1 MRRKPAVAIL
11 LLVPT
16 LALSAAAAG
25 AGKGPVPSP
34 PAPCA
39 AGQGKGCPRPPAT
52 FNASLMGDLD
62 GNGRFDVVDLLVL
75 LHTLGGNFTAG
86 TPPCALPDGGD
97 WDGSGSLG
105 PGDAAVEALRL
116 AGRERAALCEDP
128 QPPVVTDLAVY
139 PAPALPEPA
148 PRAPFRDPV
157 FGFCTV
163 RVTDRAADLDAGDTA
178 GGLKNEYS
186 RVQSF
191 NADESRILVRTTA
204 GTWYLYDARTLR
216 RVKRVEL
223 PGVDPRWDAADPDVL
238 YSCEGTCLNRLNVRT
253 GQVSLVHDFAADFA
267 GQDVQTVWTR
277 YEGSPSRDG
286 RYWGLMAE
294 NGNWEAVALL
304 VYDRQADAVTAVR
317 SLPAGFDADNV
328 SISPLGNYVV
338 AYLEPDCPGGQ
349 TGTYASP
356 CGFMVYN
363 RALTQGS
370 GPIPVAGHGDF
381 ALDAQGREVFVYQDT
396 RTDHLAMLD
405 LGTGAVTDLHPID
418 FSHTP
423 LGFHVSGRAFDRPGW
438 VVVSTSSGGYPTAFT
453 WMDDVVFAMEL
464 AAGGRVVRLAHTR
477 SRVDPAQEHDYWA
490 EPQAS
495 VNRNFTRVLFTTNWG
510 RSGTDQVE
518 MFLLELPEDWP
529 LRVAQ

>member
-1 MRRKPAVAIL
+1 
-11 LLVPT
+11 
-16 LALSAAAAG
+16 
-25 AGKGPVPSP
+25 
-34 PAPCA
+34 
-39 AGQGKGCPRPPAT
+39 
-52 FNASLMGDLD
+52 MGDLD

-105 PGDAAVEALRL
+105 HGDAAVEALRL
-116 AGRERAALCEDP
+116 AGRERAVLCEDP

-148 PRAPFRDPV
+148 PRATFQDPV

-163 RVTDRAADLDAGDTA
+163 QVTDRAADLDAGDTA
-178 GGLKNEYS
+178 GAQE
-186 RVQSF
+186 RVLPRPVLQRRREPDPG
-191 NADESRILVRTTA
+191 ADHRRDLVPLQPPGRS
-204 GTWYLYDARTLR
+204 GG
-216 RVKRVEL
+216 VKRVEL
-223 PGVDPRWDAADPDVL
+223 PGVDPRWDATDPGVL

-277 YEGSPSRDG
+277 YENPSRDG

-338 AYLEPDCPGGQ
+338 AYLEPDCPGEQ

-381 ALDAQGREVFVYQDT
+381 ALDAQGGRSSST
-396 RTDHLAMLD
+396 RTRAPTTWHAGPGHGGGDGPPPHRLQPHAPGVPRFRAGFRSPGVGGGLHLLEGVPHGVHLD
-405 LGTGAVTDLHPID
+405 GRRGLRHGAVRRRARGAAGAHPLAGG
-418 FSHTP
+418 P
-423 LGFHVSGRAFDRPGW
+423 GPGARLLGRA
-438 VVVSTSSGGYPTAFT
+438 
-453 WMDDVVFAMEL
+453 
-464 AAGGRVVRLAHTR
+464 
-477 SRVDPAQEHDYWA
+477 
-490 EPQAS
+490 
-495 VNRNFTRVLFTTNWG
+495 
-510 RSGTDQVE
+510 
-518 MFLLELPEDWP
+518 
-529 LRVAQ
+529 